1 MNPRVRIRT
10 EHDYPH
16 TVASAIRPDNTDEM
30 ETHVEDGLI
39 VTTIERDT
47 IGGLRT
53 TADDYVTNLQVA
65 ARLAAGE
72 VGTDENTTTGDS
84 TDSEY
89 DNTDSEPRNT
99 DNDHT
104 NIDTEFQQ

>member
-1 MNPRVRIRT
+1 MNRRVRIRT
-10 EHDYPH
+10 EHDDPH

-30 ETHVEDGLI
+30 ETHIEDGLI
-39 VTTIERDT
+39 VTMIERDT

-72 VGTDENTTTGDS
+72 AGTDENTPLGDS

-89 DNTDSEPRNT
+89 DNTDSESRNT
-99 DNDHT
+99 DNDNT